1 MIRLFQTLFITFFI
15 QGYLVGQ
22 IDPSAGLWKT
32 WFISSGRDYRLPAPG
47 SYKDEIAQV
56 LSIQQK
62 ADETTRL
69 QIHYWNA
76 GPPGYRW
83 QEMMTRLWTL
93 DTGRY
98 GALANMLLGTA
109 IYDATV
115 AAWDSKYTHH
125 RPRPFEADRRI
136 NIRIPPPESP
146 SFPCEHSVAAG
157 VAVSVFSA
165 FYPAMADSVR
175 KLARQLMDS
184 RVAAGVAFPSDTRAG
199 FELGMR
205 IAGEEIE
212 RTSDFV
218 CKETWDGK
226 IPEGPQYWRGRFA
239 LLPMAGKNK
248 TVVLSGPDE
257 FRPGPPPDYA
267 KEMEELR
274 HYKQN
279 FRSLSNAFQWA
290 NADWFAEELKKK
302 IFEYNLHL
310 NPPLAA
316 YIHAAM
322 GVGLYDGFVACWD
335 AKYTYWGIRPNQYD
349 TTFSPAILVT
359 PPFPGYPSGH
369 AAITAVEAGLMSY
382 FFPEEKERY
391 WKKAAEAAESRFQ
404 AGIHFRSD
412 NEAARELGKKV
423 AEKLVQ
429 KLIREDHPGPM
440 DKFSG
445 NK

>member
-1 MIRLFQTLFITFFI
+1 MNRLFHFLLLAFIVP
-15 QGYLVGQ
+15 GYLLGQ
-22 IDPSAGLWKT
+22 FAPSAGNWKT
-32 WFISSGRDYRLPAPG
+32 WFIKSGKDYRLPAPG
-47 SYKDEIAQV
+47 SYQDEISQV
-56 LSIQQK
+56 LSVQQI
-62 ADETTRL
+62 ADENTRQ
-69 QIHYWNA
+69 QILYWNA
-76 GPPGYRW
+76 GPPAYRW
-83 QEMMTRLWTL
+83 QEMMTRLWAV

-98 GALANMLLGTA
+98 GALANMLLSTA
-109 IYDATV
+109 IYDATI
-115 AAWDSKYTHH
+115 AAWDTKYAYH
-125 RPRPFEADRRI
+125 RPRPFETNQRI
-136 NIRIPPPESP
+136 KLKVPPPGSP

-165 FYPAMADSVR
+165 FYPALADSV
-175 KLARQLMDS
+175 KKMARQAMDS

-212 RTSDFV
+212 TTRDFV
-218 CKETWDGK
+218 CKEAWDGK
-226 IPEGPQYWRGRFA
+226 IPEGSQYWRGRFA
-239 LLPMAGKNK
+239 LFPMAGKNK
-248 TVVLSGPDE
+248 TVILSSAGE
-257 FRPGPPPDYA
+257 YRPGPPPDYA
-267 KEMEELR
+267 KEMEELK

-322 GVGLYDGFVACWD
+322 GVGLYDGFVSCWD

-349 TTFSPAILVT
+349 TTFRPAILVT

-369 AAITAVEAGLMSY
+369 AALSAMSAGLLSY
-382 FFPEEKERY
+382 FFPEKKDLY

-412 NEAARELGKKV
+412 NEVASELGKKV

-429 KLIREDHPGPM
+429 KLIRDGHPGPV
-440 DKFSG
+440 DQYSG
-445 NK
+445 IK